1 MKTKIKQ
8 LLIGLGLSVAVATP
22 VFADESPSA
31 SEVPGFCEWVGDLAR
46 DVMTLRQSG
55 TPMHKM
61 MEVFGDN
68 EFIKIV
74 VTNSFKVHQYST
86 NPARDMVSNE
96 YGNAFHMNCL
106 EEYGQ

>member
-1 MKTKIKQ
+1 MKK
-8 LLIGLGLSVAVATP
+8 LLIGFILSAAVSAP

-74 VTNSFKVHQYST
+74 VTNSFKVHQYGT
-86 NPARDMVSNE
+86 KPARDMVINE

-106 EEYGQ
+106 EVYGEK